1 MLIDTFNIYRL
12 WKTAPCVN
20 KMPSI
25 QLDKARESPLIEYIR
40 WKTHNDWIEQ
50 IRIDRRLG
58 QIISCSNDPQH
69 SLIIGCISQSEIV
82 DAKAGQN
89 GHQATHDNNH
99 NQQLN
104 SSMMSKGT
112 DQAQQSLYRVAQSAS
127 HKQNAVV
134 VSSSS
139 LNVSRRRHETVF
151 KVPKGVKTF
160 DFSFEKNLLITG
172 G

>member
-1 MLIDTFNIYRL
+1 
-12 WKTAPCVN
+12 
-20 KMPSI
+20 MPSI

-58 QIISCSNDPQH
+58 QIISCSNDPQY
-69 SLIIGCISQSEIV
+69 SLVIGCISQSGLG
-82 DAKAGQN
+82 DTKNAAQPSTADSN
-89 GHQATHDNNH
+89 GLNN
-99 NQQLN
+99 
-104 SSMMSKGT
+104 SMMKS
-112 DQAQQSLYRVAQSAS
+112 DPRDNQNRNNSQSAD
-127 HKQNAVV
+127 QNPNAVV

-139 LNVSRRRHETVF
+139 LNVKRRRNETVF
-151 KVPKGVKTF
+151 KVPKGVKVF

>member
-1 MLIDTFNIYRL
+1 
-12 WKTAPCVN
+12 
-20 KMPSI
+20 MPSI

-58 QIISCSNDPQH
+58 QIISCSNDPQY
-69 SLIIGCISQSEIV
+69 SLVIGCISQSGLA
-82 DAKAGQN
+82 DTKN
-89 GHQATHDNNH
+89 ATQPSTADSNALNN
-99 NQQLN
+99 
-104 SSMMSKGT
+104 SMMKNDVQNNQNTRLTS
-112 DQAQQSLYRVAQSAS
+112 QSAVQ
-127 HKQNAVV
+127 KTNAVV

-139 LNVSRRRHETVF
+139 LNVNRRRSETVF
-151 KVPKGVKTF
+151 KVPKGVKVF

>member
-1 MLIDTFNIYRL
+1 
-12 WKTAPCVN
+12 
-20 KMPSI
+20 MPSI

-58 QIISCSNDPQH
+58 QIISCSNDPQY
-69 SLIIGCISQSEIV
+69 SLVIGCITQSGLA
-82 DAKAGQN
+82 DTKNAAQPSTADSN
-89 GHQATHDNNH
+89 GLNN
-99 NQQLN
+99 
-104 SSMMSKGT
+104 SMMKSDSRDNQNRNNAPSA
-112 DQAQQSLYRVAQSAS
+112 DQKS
-127 HKQNAVV
+127 NAVV

-139 LNVSRRRHETVF
+139 LNVNRRRNETVF
-151 KVPKGVKTF
+151 KVPKGVKVF

>member
-1 MLIDTFNIYRL
+1 
-12 WKTAPCVN
+12 
-20 KMPSI
+20 MPSI

-58 QIISCSNDPQH
+58 QIISCSNDPQY
-69 SLIIGCISQSEIV
+69 SLVIGCISQSGLA
-82 DAKAGQN
+82 DTKNAAQPSTADSN
-89 GHQATHDNNH
+89 GLNN
-99 NQQLN
+99 
-104 SSMMSKGT
+104 SMMKS
-112 DQAQQSLYRVAQSAS
+112 DPRDNQNRNNSQSAD
-127 HKQNAVV
+127 QNPNAVV

-139 LNVSRRRHETVF
+139 LNVKRRRNETVF
-151 KVPKGVKTF
+151 KVPKGVKVF